1 MQPIRRFGV
10 GSALVMGLLVALAIA
25 KDDPQATGQQPA
37 AKQNAVPAQQ
47 PAIKQ
52 NGPVNQQPDVKQNGA
67 PKPAVT
73 VSETPDRSN
82 TDKPARPGDS
92 VEMDAIRQS
101 AHDFV
106 KAFEKADFKTI
117 ADQFTPDAEFIDAR
131 GNVHR
136 GREGIEQVFK
146 DSFEANSN
154 AKIRLNIDAI
164 RIVSPG
170 VALEDG
176 SSVVFGGEAKEPTH
190 TRYSAVHVKT
200 NGKWLVA
207 SVREHA
213 PQDRRQHRKQVEQ
226 LSFLEGE
233 WVDEADNS
241 LVSFLCQ
248 PVDGGNFLLRRFIV
262 QVGGQ
267 VVMSGEQRI
276 GWDPVTNKLK
286 TWVFDS
292 EGGYGEG
299 FWYRDGDRWILKT
312 VGVTA
317 DGETASSTSI
327 YTLVNDRTM
336 TWQTVDHE
344 IGGIQFEDSA
354 PITIVRRGPPPETHD
369 EAAPTQSK

>member
-1 MQPIRRFGV
+1 MQPKRLFGL
-10 GSALVMGLLVALAIA
+10 GSALVLGLLAALAIA
-25 KDDPQATGQQPA
+25 KDDPQAPD
-37 AKQNAVPAQQ
+37 KR
-47 PAIKQ
+47 
-52 NGPVNQQPDVKQNGA
+52 PVVKPNGA
-67 PKPAVT
+67 PKTPAVT
-73 VSETPDRSN
+73 VSETPDKS
-82 TDKPARPGDS
+82 DKGTVNDKTAPARSSESS
-92 VEMDAIRQS
+92 VDLDAIRQT

-106 KAFEKADFKTI
+106 KAFEKADARAI
-117 ADQFTPDAEFIDAR
+117 ADQFTPDAEFIDER

-136 GREGIEQVFK
+136 GREAIEEVFK
-146 DSFEANSN
+146 DAFAANPN
-154 AKIRLNIDAI
+154 GKIRMNIDAI
-164 RIVSPG
+164 RVVSPG

-176 SSVVFGGEAKEPTH
+176 SSVVFGGESKEPTH
-190 TRYSAVHVKT
+190 CRYSAVHVK
-200 NGKWLVA
+200 NSGKWMVA

-213 PQDRRQHRKQVEQ
+213 PRDRRQHRSQLEQ
-226 LSFLEGE
+226 LSFLQGE

-241 LVSFLCQ
+241 LVSFMCA
-248 PVDGGNFLLRRFIV
+248 PVDGGNFLLRRFVV

-286 TWVFDS
+286 AWVFDS

-312 VGVTA
+312 IGVTS

-344 IGGIQFEDSA
+344 IGGIQFADSA
-354 PITIVRRGPPPETHD
+354 PITIVRRGPPPETLD
-369 EAAPTQSK
+369 EAAPANNK